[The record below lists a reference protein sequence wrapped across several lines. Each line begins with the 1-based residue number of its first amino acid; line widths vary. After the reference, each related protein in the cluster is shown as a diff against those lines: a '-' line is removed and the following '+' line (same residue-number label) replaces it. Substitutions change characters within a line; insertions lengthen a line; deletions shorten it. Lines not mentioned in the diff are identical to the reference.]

1 MPPPSPEL
9 RHFARWPRAV
19 LLTVALTAALTGCAL
34 LPGAGKSST
43 MLAKEDFDST
53 TTYERPYGTEPAR
66 ACEAAR
72 RALLSQGY
80 AITATSADGVTGR
93 KNFQPSLQVQASV
106 DIHAVCTRDGPHSS
120 IVFVNAVQDRYGLKK
135 SNNSASVGVGV
146 IGSLS
151 LPFAAGDDSMVKIG
165 SETVQDAIFYERFF
179 LLVERYLPEPWVE
192 PTAAAKGV
200 D

>member
-1 MPPPSPEL
+1 MPLPDRRP
-9 RHFARWPRAV
+9 FI
-19 LLTVALTAALTGCAL
+19 L
-34 LPGAGKSST
+34 LPGAVLLAVILAGCISMPGAAKKST
-43 MLAKEDFDST
+43 MLAKEAFDST

-72 RALLSQGY
+72 RAMLSQGY
-80 AITATSADGVTGR
+80 AITAAVADSVTGR
-93 KNFQPSLQVQASV
+93 KNFQPSIELQASV

-151 LPFAAGDDSMVKIG
+151 LPFTAGDDSMVKIG
-165 SETVQDAIFYERFF
+165 SETVQDPIFYERFF
-179 LLVERYLPEPWVE
+179 VLVERYLPEPWLE
-192 PTAAAKGV
+192 PVGV
-200 D
+200 VGKPAE

>member
-1 MPPPSPEL
+1 MPSPDH
-9 RHFARWPRAV
+9 RHLISWPFALLLAV
-19 LLTVALTAALTGCAL
+19 ALTGC
-34 LPGAGKSST
+34 GAMSGTGKKST
-43 MLAKEDFDST
+43 MLAKEDFGST

-72 RALLSQGY
+72 RAMLSQGY
-80 AITATSADGVTGR
+80 AITTAAVDSVTGR
-93 KNFQPSLQVQASV
+93 KNFQPSPELQASV
-106 DIHAVCTRDGPHSS
+106 DIHAVCTPDGPHSS

-151 LPFAAGDDSMVKIG
+151 LPFTAGDDSMVKIG

-192 PTAAAKGV
+192 PAAAVKAAQ
-200 D
+200 

>member
-1 MPPPSPEL
+1 MPPPEH
-9 RHFARWPRAV
+9 RRFIFWPCAV
-19 LLTVALTAALTGCAL
+19 LLATALTGCAVM
-34 LPGAGKSST
+34 PGSGKKST
-43 MLAKEDFDST
+43 MLAKENFDST

-72 RALLSQGY
+72 RAMLSQGY

-93 KNFQPSLQVQASV
+93 KNFQPSMELQASV

-135 SNNSASVGVGV
+135 SNNSASLGVGA

-151 LPFAAGDDSMVKIG
+151 LPFTAGDDSMVKIG
-165 SETVQDAIFYERFF
+165 SETVQDATFYERFF
-179 LLVERYLPEPWVE
+179 VLVERYLPEPWVE
-192 PTAAAKGV
+192 PATAAKAAE
-200 D
+200 